1 VSAAVPERPDSSDQ
15 PGQAGQPGQPGE
27 RWGWELRAPEVPV
40 PDPFAETPPAL
51 PDSKASWSSRLAGRR
66 EKATSG
72 WYAHVQRAA
81 GLLVIGALT
90 IASTQLPWPPI
101 QPWVTGVLTVFTAV
115 SLYFTLRPI
124 ALVWWGDVR
133 YRRWR
138 GQLLQ
143 QQQAVVEQTKQW
155 AARRE
160 AHDSERGQGI
170 RPERWEPLRPTTSH
184 RVDVYGGD
192 PHGCEALLL
201 SVAGSILDS
210 GARVDV
216 VDLSQDGI
224 CHALVNRA
232 INRRQDVFAGSLPEN
247 LGEIGLL
254 SGLTP
259 EDIGGVV
266 GEAVHVLERER
277 VAGGDKALD
286 ATLIEQIAA
295 CLSQPIT
302 FTRLH
307 AAVRVVAHQEGGG
320 NELARDEYDR
330 LVESLGDSARRAGE
344 GRLFRLAAALQK
356 LASLEPP
363 GSALGPS
370 KQAVTS
376 QANAQLNVWDLSE
389 RVGELGG
396 ELLAHVTFQ
405 VVVHR
410 LRHADDQPNRV
421 LMVLGADR
429 FRRVHLE
436 RLDQLARRRGVRLVL
451 FFRHLR
457 DDAVEMLGG
466 GEAVMFMRLGNAKE
480 AEHAATFIGKDH
492 RLVLSQF
499 TVQRSSSLSTT
510 VSSSSTET
518 VSDQD
523 SVTKGTQMSWNRNYH
538 MGALVDFPHDSGAR
552 NKGKQESTTIG
563 RSMSQSTGET
573 TSEQQGTSES
583 QSAGYQRVYEYSVE
597 PRFLQVLSPTAFILV
612 DPRDPGS
619 PRVGDASPELES
631 ELRSVAPQNARV
643 PGWRAGAQMPMPEG
657 DPALQAWTPMRP
669 PPGVMAPTQAPQ
681 QATLPAPPRQQ
692 P

>member
-1 VSAAVPERPDSSDQ
+1 M
-15 PGQAGQPGQPGE
+15 
-27 RWGWELRAPEVPV
+27 RAPEVPV
-40 PDPFAETPPAL
+40 PDPFAEAPPAL
-51 PDSKASWSSRLAGRR
+51 PDGKASWSSRLAGRR
-66 EKATSG
+66 EKSTAG
-72 WYAHVQRAA
+72 WYAHVQRGA

-90 IASTQLPWPPI
+90 VFSTQLPWPAV
-101 QPWVTGVLTVFTAV
+101 QPWVTGVLSIFTAASV
-115 SLYFTLRPI
+115 YFTLRPI

-138 GQLLQ
+138 GKLLQ
-143 QQQAVVEQTKQW
+143 QQLEVAEQNRQW
-155 AARRE
+155 AARRS
-160 AHDSERGQGI
+160 AHETEREPGA
-170 RPERWEPLRPTTSH
+170 RPQRWEPLRPTTSH

-192 PHGCEALLL
+192 PRGCEALLL
-201 SVAGSILDS
+201 SVAGSLLDS
-210 GARVDV
+210 GHRIDV

-247 LGEIGLL
+247 LNEIGLL
-254 SGLTP
+254 SGLTA

-295 CLSQPIT
+295 CLDRPIT

-363 GSALGPS
+363 GSAFGPPQ
-370 KQAVTS
+370 KAVDA

-389 RVGELGG
+389 RVGDLGG

-410 LRHADDQPNRV
+410 LRHAQDQPGRV
-421 LMVLGADR
+421 MIVLGADR

-510 VSSSSTET
+510 VSTSSTET

-552 NKGKQESTTIG
+552 NKGKQESKTVG

-597 PRFLQVLSPTAFILV
+597 PRFLQALSPTAFILV

-631 ELRSVAPQNARV
+631 ELRSVAPQSAQV
-643 PGWRAGAQMPMPEG
+643 PGWSTAHQMPAPQG
-657 DPALQAWTPMRP
+657 DPALQAWAPMPQPVTRP
-669 PPGVMAPTQAPQ
+669 ATQPMIQ
-681 QATLPAPPRQQ
+681 PAPPKRES
-692 P
+692 